1 MRRLVAIALAMFPA
15 ITAAQTAPSYAVIAG
30 PYPVDSSSGTQTDPH
45 VSGNVVAYTS
55 KLATSSAEVR
65 VYTGGTN
72 PPIVLEG
79 ANPDIAGSQ
88 IAFTRGS
95 PPSSAI
101 YSGKYNATT
110 RQYDV
115 HELFDPNGSSMR
127 DNAAIS
133 LNTVVWVDQGPT
145 GSTSE
150 MEIVA
155 FDLPTDSATR
165 ITNNNV
171 EDSHPAVA
179 PDGNTI
185 VWTRCEASPIGC
197 DIFRAD
203 RVAGVWSAAYS
214 ITGAGEEGLAAT
226 DGTIVT
232 YECAQGGFDR
242 HLCYQ
247 FLAGVEKGLE
257 KNISVLGGDQSSAS
271 VADGLIAFE
280 SRPDGTAATADIYVY
295 DTATRLL
302 YRLTNTP
309 DVDERLSD
317 IDVDATGIV
326 TVVYV
331 RAQPELEGGLNI
343 YALSFT
349 FEEEPSACG
358 GPGEDPQDSCASLAI
373 RATVATWALPLTR
386 APGAPNVDSI
396 AFDSQEGT
404 TGLLC
409 VQNGSP
415 TGSAATAGELG
426 LNNDALFSSSDFQK
440 DVASLEGRVQL
451 QAKNVLWGGIA
462 GEPGTSYTVTVYGPP
477 WCGEGALLETSP
489 LRARGFLK
497 DELRIVRGEVVG
509 VVNAA
514 GGCSSTSATASLL
527 ALLAVVALVLR
538 PRLQRARARRIERP

>member
-15 ITAAQTAPSYAVIAG
+15 IAAAQTIRPYAVIVG
-30 PYPVDSSSGTQTDPH
+30 PYPVDSSPGMQTDPH
-45 VSGNVVAYTS
+45 VSGGLVAYTNE
-55 KLATSSAEVR
+55 LTTSSTEVR

-72 PPIVLEG
+72 PFIVLDG
-79 ANPDIAGSQ
+79 ARPDIFDSQ

-95 PPSSAI
+95 ALSSTI
-101 YSGKYNATT
+101 YVGNYDATT
-110 RQYDV
+110 GFTV
-115 HELFDPNGSSMR
+115 HELSDPNGSSMR
-127 DNAAIS
+127 DNAAIG
-133 LNTVVWVDQGPT
+133 LNTVVWVDKGPT
-145 GSTSE
+145 GIASE
-150 MEIVA
+150 QDIVA
-155 FDLPTDSATR
+155 FDLPTGQATR
-165 ITNNNV
+165 ITDDAV

-185 VWTRCEASPIGC
+185 VWTRCLASPIGC

-203 RVAGVWSAAYS
+203 RTAGVWTAAYP
-214 ITGAGEEGLAAT
+214 ITGSDEQRLAAT
-226 DGTIVT
+226 DGTIVA
-232 YECAQGGFDR
+232 YECSQGGFGR

-247 FLAGVEKGLE
+247 LLADRLE
-257 KNISVLGGDQSSAS
+257 KEISVVGGDQSSAS

-280 SRPDGTAATADIYVY
+280 SRPDGALATADIYVY
-295 DTATRLL
+295 DTATQWL

-317 IDVDATGIV
+317 IDVDATTGIV

-331 RAQPELEGGLNI
+331 RAQPEPEGGLNI

-358 GPGEDPQDSCASLAI
+358 GPGEDPQDSCASLAS

-386 APGAPNVDSI
+386 APGAPNVDWI

-404 TGLLC
+404 GLLC
-409 VQNGSP
+409 LQNGSP
-415 TGSAATAGELG
+415 PGSAATAGEVG
-426 LNNDALFSSSDFQK
+426 LNSDALFSSSDFQK
-440 DVASLEGRVQL
+440 NVASLEGRVQL
-451 QAKNVLWGGIA
+451 KKGQNVLWGGIA

-477 WCGEGALLETSP
+477 LCGEGALLETSP

-497 DELRIVRGEVVG
+497 DELRIVRGELVG
-509 VVNAA
+509 VVNTAA
-514 GGCSSTSATASLL
+514 GCSSTSAGASLL

-538 PRLQRARARRIERP
+538 PRVQRARARRIERP